1 MARRSRVR
9 LRAVVDGGVTG
20 PDATARHA
28 APPSRGTALCS
39 PRVADPDLTAGPVL
53 EPGTRVE
60 VRDAYEGSWNRGF
73 TVVEVVDGG
82 YRVRRQ
88 SDGSILPAV
97 LPASS
102 VRRERRTS
110 MWWL

>member
-1 MARRSRVR
+1 MAE
-9 LRAVVDGGVTG
+9 
-20 PDATARHA
+20 
-28 APPSRGTALCS
+28 
-39 PRVADPDLTAGPVL
+39 PDLTAGPVL

-60 VRDAYEGSWNRGF
+60 VRDAYVGGWNRGF
-73 TVVEVVDGG
+73 TVEEAVDGG

-88 SDGSILPAV
+88 SDQSVLPAV

-110 MWWL
+110 MWWV